1 MATNRD
7 LLKEAIADAKAVKET
22 AIANA
27 KAALEEAFTPQLKSM
42 FAAKLQEMEEDEKMD
57 EALGTL
63 NDPDTPT
70 AHGNIAEEDL
80 DEYAEIQPTDLPR
93 GMSGVEKDEDMME
106 IDLEELLKEL
116 EMEEGDMEESLN
128 EAEGDEDDDMK
139 MSDEDSDEG
148 DEEGTPLD
156 LEDMTDEDLKSMIE
170 DVIKDMIASGELEGG
185 EEEMGSEE
193 GVEMK
198 DEEEVDLAELLKEIE
213 EMEDMDEAYGREAEQ
228 YEYYS
233 SILGNPDSAS
243 KLANVAKKLK
253 DAAMAGELDPAELDA
268 VAMDVNKSLNKGD
281 IKAIEATLKEA
292 YELNEQEAMDQA
304 GEEFIA
310 KANAE
315 IEQLAKTS
323 RVQKLASRLGVG
335 ALALGATLFM
345 AGVNSGMA
353 DSLTAKFGATVDIPT
368 AAIAGIAGVVG
379 GVVFGLRG
387 AANKYAAD
395 EEAKRLKAEIDKKR
409 REMGQGQELE
419 EAYETIKSLKA
430 ELNEINLLNAKLL
443 YTNKIFKSKNLN
455 ESQKVKVLSSFDK
468 ATTVGEVKLVFE
480 TLNEGIKVKSNVI
493 KENLGSASKSTIT
506 PNVKKPI
513 VESNDAFARMQK
525 LAGII

>member
-42 FAAKLQEMEEDEKMD
+42 FAAKLQEMELDEEENEREGFGDFDTKDNAGFGKMD
-57 EALGTL
+57 AKAL
-63 NDPDTPT
+63 D
-70 AHGNIAEEDL
+70 EEDL
-80 DEYAEIQPTDLPR
+80 DEYAELQPTDLPKGTR
-93 GMSGVEKDEDMME
+93 GIENDEDMME
-106 IDLEELLKEL
+106 IDLEELLREL
-116 EMEEGDMEESLN
+116 EMEEGDMEDLK
-128 EAEGDEDDDMK
+128 EAEGDDEDDMG

-148 DEEGTPLD
+148 DEEGTPID
-156 LEDMTDEDLKSMIE
+156 LEDMTDEDLKTMIE

-213 EMEDMDEAYGREAEQ
+213 EMDEMEEIDSLEEAKKKKEKKEDEDKKKMKKELDEAY
-228 YEYYS
+228 S
-233 SILGNPDSAS
+233 
-243 KLANVAKKLK
+243 V
-253 DAAMAGELDPAELDA
+253 
-268 VAMDVNKSLNKGD
+268 
-281 IKAIEATLKEA
+281 IKTLK
-292 YELNEQEAMDQA
+292 
-304 GEEFIA
+304 
-310 KANAE
+310 
-315 IEQLAKTS
+315 S
-323 RVQKLASRLGVG
+323 
-335 ALALGATLFM
+335 
-345 AGVNSGMA
+345 
-353 DSLTAKFGATVDIPT
+353 
-368 AAIAGIAGVVG
+368 
-379 GVVFGLRG
+379 
-387 AANKYAAD
+387 
-395 EEAKRLKAEIDKKR
+395 
-409 REMGQGQELE
+409 
-419 EAYETIKSLKA
+419 

-443 YTNKIFKSKNLN
+443 YTNKIFKAKNLN

-493 KENLGSASKSTIT
+493 KENLGRASKGTVT

-513 VESNDAFARMQK
+513 VESNEAFLRMQK